1 MKLPVFLVLLWARDV
16 LPGTTTRGFEIIFCY
31 WMYRMDYELI
41 GTNHQLGAGCRA
53 NGQTPCDFHDFVKY
67 IESIGAESSYDPRVG
82 RTHIADP
89 MNPQLAEKVVG
100 RDDHPWGKGKTW
112 IKGYT
117 GLSFSAFLG
126 EDMNTAEVANCT
138 NEHAGV
144 FDLRGFYM
152 AEVEFMLQFILRAQS
167 SGDQGLK
174 DRISDMV
181 TKAKEAMKVTIA
193 GRVMEYSS
201 AQTEKLKTMLERE
214 KVDVKIWQKTVARW
228 IDNQAMPLRWNG
240 GHQSARQ
247 AQSSLQ
253 AHVERPKVT

>member
-16 LPGTTTRGFEIIFCY
+16 LPGTTTRGFEIVFCY

-41 GTNHQLGAGCRA
+41 GTNHQLAAGCRA

-89 MNPQLAEKVVG
+89 MNPQLAEVTG
-100 RDDHPWGKGKTW
+100 MGYWDGDPGQPDQH
-112 IKGYT
+112 GYT
-117 GLSFSAFLG
+117 GLSFSAFLVG
-126 EDMNTAEVANCT
+126 DMNTAEVVNRT
-138 NEHAGV
+138 NKHARA
-144 FDLRGFYM
+144 FDLQGFYT
-152 AEVEFMLQFILRAQS
+152 ADVESMPQFMPRAQS

-174 DRISDMV
+174 DRVSDMV
-181 TKAKEAMKVTIA
+181 TKVKEAMKVTIA

-201 AQTEKLKTMLERE
+201 AQMEKLKTYVRTG
-214 KVDVKIWQKTVARW
+214 K
-228 IDNQAMPLRWNG
+228 DNQAMPLRWNG

-247 AQSSLQ
+247 AQPSLQ
-253 AHVERPKVT
+253 A